1 MAMKTR
7 LPMGIENF
15 ERIRKEG
22 FYYVDKTGLI
32 IPNKEIQWIFS
43 WQIHAWFREET
54 IRNTD
59 RLERFSGA
67 LQENDVAAESAMI
80 IE

>member
-1 MAMKTR
+1 M
-7 LPMGIENF
+7 
-15 ERIRKEG
+15 
-22 FYYVDKTGLI
+22 DKTGLI

-43 WQIHAWFREET
+43 WQIHAWFREKT

-80 IE
+80 IENLSTASNPFRKAALPLVK